1 MVNDKIILVSD
12 PDDVLV
18 DGFRILLFD
27 LDSVQGEIFTRA
39 ITSLDDVPQTVIY
52 TFRYG
57 QDSSWLMNKYHQAD
71 LIIFNADSLNELMVG
86 FFSGKKNSYYFGN
99 LKTLNEV
106 NKSVIYGVDDCQEL
120 LSTKYRIYG

>member
-1 MVNDKIILVSD
+1 MSNKIILVSE
-12 PDDVLV
+12 PDDLNV

-27 LDSVQGEIFTRA
+27 LNDIQGEIFTRA
-39 ITSLDDVPQTVIY
+39 ITGLDDVPQTVVY

-57 QDSSWLMNKYHQAD
+57 QDSAWLLDKYHKAD

-86 FFSGKKNSYYFGN
+86 FLAGKRNSYYFGN

-106 NKSVIYGVDDCQEL
+106 NKSVIHSVDDCQEL